1 MSIFTPD
8 DYKHEAIKGG
18 KLGKTYMKKV
28 KLPSMVK
35 TTYKYCRN
43 CLTKNISSDVSC
55 KQCGIKSF
63 QKGKPK

>member
-18 KLGKTYMKKV
+18 NLSKKYMKKV
-28 KLPSMVK
+28 KLPSMIK

-43 CLTKNISSDVSC
+43 CLTKNISSVVSC
-55 KQCGIKSF
+55 KQCGNKAF
-63 QKGKPK
+63 TKWKPK

>member
-8 DYKHEAIKGG
+8 DYKKDAIKGG
-18 KLGKTYMKKV
+18 NLSKKYMKKV

-43 CLTKNISSDVSC
+43 CGRKAESADVSC

-63 QKGKPK
+63 TKVKPK

>member
-18 KLGKTYMKKV
+18 YLSKKYMKKV

-35 TTYKYCRN
+35 TTYKYC
-43 CLTKNISSDVSC
+43 
-55 KQCGIKSF
+55 
-63 QKGKPK
+63 

>member
-8 DYKHEAIKGG
+8 DYKKDAIKRGNLS
-18 KLGKTYMKKV
+18 KKYMKKV
-28 KLPSMVK
+28 KLPSMIK

-55 KQCGIKSF
+55 KQCGNKSF